1 MACIQLDAHIQQIRV
16 FRARAMV
23 AAGFALLLIG
33 LLIARL
39 AFLQVTA
46 HEHFATRS
54 DDNRLRLVAMPP
66 TRGAIYDRHGV
77 VLAENRPTY
86 GLMITPELI
95 DDMAGTLQRVGN
107 LIKLRPGDLRR
118 FNRLRRRQPS
128 FERIPLRFQL
138 SDDEVA
144 RFAVNRHHF
153 PGVEIE
159 ARLSRFYPTG
169 PEMAH
174 VIGYVGRI
182 DERDLQNI
190 DAANYSGTSHIGKV
204 GVEAFMEDQLH
215 GIVGHRRIEINAAG
229 REVNVIERTP
239 PTPGKT
245 LYLTIDS
252 RLQRVAYDAL
262 GDYNGAVVAIDV
274 RNGEVLAMVSTPGY
288 DPNLFVNGISIK
300 DYAALRDSR
309 EQPLF
314 NRALRGQYPPGS
326 TIKPFLG
333 LASLEMGLN
342 TTERT
347 IFAGPYFSLPGDNHR
362 YRDWKKTGHGWV
374 DLDKSIV
381 QSCDVYF
388 YDLAVKMGIDRIHQS
403 MSAFGF
409 GQRTGLDMGG
419 ELGGLFPSRDWKR
432 RRHGMAW
439 YPGETVITGIGQG
452 YILTTPVQLAAATA
466 TLANRGAGFVPRLL
480 RQVENP
486 LDGSLAAVS
495 PKTRA
500 PIDIANDANWDSI
513 IRSMT
518 RVVHASNGTAKQIA
532 EDLAFPIAGKTGTAQ
547 VFTIRQDSE
556 YDEDAIADHLR
567 DHALFVSFA
576 PSDQPVLAVAV
587 IVENGGHG
595 GKVAAPIARKVFD
608 YHFTVQPP
616 ATRSPTTLAQ
626 RS

>member
-1 MACIQLDAHIQQIRV
+1 MARIQLDTHIKEIRV
-16 FRARAMV
+16 FRARALA
-23 AAGFALLLIG
+23 AAGFALLLVS
-33 LLIARL
+33 LLITRL
-39 AFLQVTA
+39 VFLQVVE
-46 HEHFATRS
+46 HRHFATRS

-66 TRGAIYDRHGV
+66 TRGTIYDRNGV

-86 GLMITPELI
+86 GLMITPELVT
-95 DDMAGTLQRVGN
+95 DMADTLRRIGN
-107 LIKLRPGDLRR
+107 LIALRPSDLRR
-118 FNRLRRRQPS
+118 FERLRRRQPS

-138 SDDEVA
+138 SGDDVV

-153 PGVEIE
+153 PGVDIE
-159 ARLSRFYPTG
+159 ARLSRFYPAG

-190 DAANYSGTSHIGKV
+190 DTANYSGTSHIGKV
-204 GVEAFMEDQLH
+204 GVEASMEDQLH
-215 GIVGHRRIEINAAG
+215 GKVGYRRIEINATG
-229 REVNVIERTP
+229 REVGVIEQTSP
-239 PTPGKT
+239 IPGKT

-252 RLQRVAYDAL
+252 HLQRVAYDAL
-262 GDYNGAVVAIDV
+262 GNHNGAVVTIDV

-288 DPNLFVNGISIK
+288 DPNLFVNGISID
-300 DYAALRDSR
+300 DYAQLRDSHK
-309 EQPLF
+309 QPLF

-333 LASLEMGLN
+333 LASLELGLN
-342 TTERT
+342 TIERT
-347 IFAGPYFSLPGDNHR
+347 MFAGPYFSLPGDNHR

-388 YDLAVKMGIDRIHQS
+388 YDLAVKMGIDRIHES

-409 GQRTGLDMGG
+409 GRRTGLDMGG
-419 ELGGLFPSRDWKR
+419 EPGGLFPSRDWKR

-452 YILTTPVQLAAATA
+452 YILATPVQLASATA
-466 TLANRGAGFVPRLL
+466 TLANRGVGFVPRLL
-480 RQVENP
+480 HAVEDP
-486 LDGSLAAVS
+486 LNGSLTNKS
-495 PKTRA
+495 PKARM
-500 PIDIANDANWDSI
+500 PINVTNDANWDSV

-518 RVVHASNGTAKQIA
+518 RVVHASNGTAKRIA
-532 EDLAFPIAGKTGTAQ
+532 EDLTFRIAGKTGTAQ
-547 VFTIRQDSE
+547 VFTVRQDSE
-556 YDEDAIADHLR
+556 YDEQTVANHLR

-576 PSDQPVLAVAV
+576 PSDNPVLAIAV

-595 GKVAAPIARKVFD
+595 GKVAAPIARQIFD
-608 YHFTVQPP
+608 HYFANHPP
-616 ATRSPTTLAQ
+616 TIGNPTTLAK